1 MGILMKHLFNK
12 LFYPNKEDPR
22 VPHQCFEYDF
32 KNISLYD
39 VQYHI
44 GKGHITYAGETMYPI
59 IGYTI
64 LSKEV
69 NRSDWPIYKDLFT
82 EEILDNYLVNEAK
95 YQGDKQ
101 KHGWKST
108 EPETFV
114 TKSELGE
121 LGKELNEVLV
131 HESNSEKI
139 DEILN
144 ILRRIEQRQILSESN
159 LASIRSNQPPMPKPP
174 PPAPP
179 VQTAAT
185 EQDIQP
191 PMPKPPPPA
200 PPQHRRG
207 HRRNPQRPN
216 AVPQKKRNMNG
227 YESW

>member
-159 LASIRSNQPPMPKPP
+159 RNLHHQRHLYKLQQQSRIYN
-174 PPAPP
+174 
-179 VQTAAT
+179 
-185 EQDIQP
+185 
-191 PMPKPPPPA
+191 
-200 PPQHRRG
+200 HRCRNLHHQRHHNTDEVIG
-207 HRRNPQRPN
+207 EIHKDLMQYRR
-216 AVPQKKRNMNG
+216 KK
-227 YESW
+227 EI